1 MNNTLVVGVR
11 VRALLNWQSLIDSKV
26 ENETNRG
33 PYRQYGN
40 FLCNQYS
47 TDRITESI

>member
-26 ENETNRG
+26 ENETNELSV
-33 PYRQYGN
+33 PAIRQL
-40 FLCNQYS
+40 FM
-47 TDRITESI
+47 